1 MTRIQYT
8 TDGSDEREITVDY
21 RTSSRQAWREAVRA
35 NGGKDV
41 VVIDYQWI
49 DAEALMEEALA
60 ALGKVLEEKA

>member
-35 NGGKDV
+35 NGGNDV
-41 VVIDYQWI
+41 FVIDYQWI
-49 DAEALMEEALA
+49 DTEALA
-60 ALGKVLEEKA
+60 EQA